1 MMAGILHGHLSEV
14 AYMTQIQAARKGEIT
29 DEMAAVAEAEK
40 RPSEYIREGVAS
52 GTIVIPV
59 NELRRG
65 KHAVG
70 IGAGLRT
77 KVNANIGSSSDE
89 ADMGFELDKLRAA
102 VEAGTDAVMDLSTG
116 GDIGA
121 IREAVIE
128 ASPVTVGT
136 VPVYETAI
144 RVIGAGRPMVEM
156 TGDEILATIEDHL
169 TSGVDFITVHCGV
182 TLESLRRLEECG
194 RLTDIVSRGG
204 SFMLEWIHYNRA
216 ENPLYER
223 YDDLL
228 DIARKYDAT
237 LSLGDGLRPGSL
249 ADATDLLQVSELVT
263 IGELVVRAN
272 RAGVQAMVEGPGHI
286 PLNEVEA
293 NVTMEKKVCRG
304 APFYVL
310 GPIVTDIS
318 AGYDHVAAAIGGAVA
333 AAAGADFLCYVTPSE
348 HIRLPRVDDVRD
360 GVVALRVAAHA
371 GDIAKGVPGAL
382 EWDEAMSRAR
392 QALDWNAMLDLAV
405 YPPRAKELRESSPP
419 RDSDLCTMCGEFCA
433 MKKMRKVVR
442 RAG

>member
-1 MMAGILHGHLSEV
+1 
-14 AYMTQIQAARKGEIT
+14 MTQLEAARKGKIT
-29 DEMAAVAEAEK
+29 EEMAAIAEAEQ
-40 RPSEYIREGVAS
+40 RTPEYICEGVAG

-59 NELRRG
+59 NRLRRG

-89 ADMGFELDKLRAA
+89 AVLDFELEKLRVA

-121 IREAVIE
+121 FRRAVLE

-144 RVIGAGRPMVEM
+144 RVIKKRRPMVEM
-156 TGDEILATIEDHL
+156 TGDEILETVGDHL
-169 TSGVDFITVHCGV
+169 ASGVDFITVHCGV
-182 TLESLRRLEECG
+182 TLDSLRRLDECG
-194 RLTDIVSRGG
+194 RLTDVVSRGG
-204 SFMLEWIHYNRA
+204 SFMLEWMHYNGK

-228 DIARKYDAT
+228 DLARKYDAT

-272 RAGVQAMVEGPGHI
+272 RAGVQAMVEGPGHV

-293 NVTMEKKVCRG
+293 NVTMQKKVCRG

-310 GPIVTDIS
+310 GPIVTDVS

-348 HIRLPRVDDVRD
+348 HLRLPNVDDVRE

-371 GDIAKGVPGAL
+371 GDIAKGVPGAR
-382 EWDEAMSRAR
+382 EWDLAMSRAR
-392 QALDWNAMLDLAV
+392 QALDWPRMLDLAI
-405 YPPRAKELRESSPP
+405 YPPRARELRESSHPG
-419 RDSDLCTMCGEFCA
+419 DSELCTMCGEFCA
-433 MKKMRKVVR
+433 MKKMKKVVKK
-442 RAG
+442 AG

>member
-1 MMAGILHGHLSEV
+1 
-14 AYMTQIQAARKGEIT
+14 MTQIEAARKGKIT
-29 DEMAAVAEAEK
+29 DEMAAVARAES
-40 RPSEYIREGVAS
+40 RPAEFIRDGVAG

-65 KHAVG
+65 KHSVG

-89 ADMGFELDKLRAA
+89 SDMGFELEKLKVA
-102 VEAGTDAVMDLSTG
+102 VEAGTDAIMDLSTG
-116 GDIGA
+116 GDIEA
-121 IREAVIE
+121 IRKAVIE

-136 VPVYETAI
+136 VPLYEAAI
-144 RVIGAGRPMVEM
+144 RAMRNERPMVEM
-156 TGDEILATIEDHL
+156 TGDEILGAIEDHIA
-169 TSGVDFITVHCGV
+169 SGVDFVTVHCGV
-182 TLESLRRLEECG
+182 TLESLRRLDEVG
-194 RLTDIVSRGG
+194 RLTDVVSRGG
-204 SFMLEWIHYNRA
+204 SFTLEWMHFNGK

-249 ADATDLLQVSELVT
+249 KDATDLLQVSELVT
-263 IGELVVRAN
+263 IGELVARAN
-272 RAGVQAMVEGPGHI
+272 RAGVQAMVEGPGHV

-293 NVTMEKKVCRG
+293 NVTMQKKVCRG

-310 GPIVTDIS
+310 GPIVTDVS
-318 AGYDHVAAAIGGAVA
+318 AGFDHIAAAIGGAVA

-348 HIRLPRVDDVRD
+348 HLRLPDADDVRE

-371 GDIAKGVPGAL
+371 GDIAKGVPGAR

-392 QALDWNAMLDLAV
+392 QALDWNKMLDLAI
-405 YPPRAKELRESSPP
+405 YPPRARALRDSSPP
-419 RDSDLCTMCGEFCA
+419 SDTELCTMCGEFCA
-433 MKKMRKVVR
+433 MKKMKKVVKKT
-442 RAG
+442 G

>member
-1 MMAGILHGHLSEV
+1 
-14 AYMTQIQAARKGEIT
+14 MTQVEAARTGKVT
-29 DEMAAVAEAEK
+29 DEMAAVAEAEG
-40 RPSEYIREGVAS
+40 RPTQYIREGVAG

-89 ADMGFELDKLRAA
+89 ADMAFELEKLNAA

-116 GDIGA
+116 GDIEA
-121 IREAVIE
+121 IRKAVIE

-144 RVIGAGRPMVEM
+144 RAIRSQRPMVEM

-169 TSGVDFITVHCGV
+169 ASGVDFITVHCGV
-182 TLESLRRLEECG
+182 TLDSLRRLEECG
-194 RLTDIVSRGG
+194 RLTDVVSRGG
-204 SFMLEWIHYNRA
+204 SFMLEWMHYNGR

-249 ADATDLLQVSELVT
+249 EDATDLLQVSELVT
-263 IGELVVRAN
+263 IGELVLRAN
-272 RAGVQAMVEGPGHI
+272 RAGVQAMVEGPGHV
-286 PLNEVEA
+286 PLGEVEA
-293 NVTMEKKVCRG
+293 NVTMQKKVCRG

-318 AGYDHVAAAIGGAVA
+318 AGYDHIAAAIGGAVA

-348 HIRLPRVDDVRD
+348 HIRLPDVHDVRE

-371 GDIAKGVPGAL
+371 GDIAKGIPGAR
-382 EWDEAMSRAR
+382 EWDLAMSRAR
-392 QALDWNAMLDLAV
+392 QALDWDRMLDLAV
-405 YPPRAKELRESSPP
+405 YPPRAKELRDSSPP
-419 RDSDLCTMCGEFCA
+419 SDSELCTMCGEFCA
-433 MKKMRKVVR
+433 MKKMKKVVKKEN
-442 RAG
+442 

>member
-1 MMAGILHGHLSEV
+1 MN
-14 AYMTQIQAARKGEIT
+14 QIEAARKGKIT
-29 DEMAAVAEAEK
+29 QEMAAVAEAEK
-40 RPSEYIREGVAS
+40 RPAEYIREGVAS

-77 KVNANIGSSSDE
+77 KVNANIGSSSDA
-89 ADMGFELDKLRAA
+89 ADMGFELEKLQAA

-116 GDIGA
+116 GDIEA
-121 IREAVIE
+121 IRKAVIE

-144 RVIGAGRPMVEM
+144 KAIKSRRPMVEM
-156 TGDEILATIEDHL
+156 TGDEILGTIADHL
-169 TSGVDFITVHCGV
+169 ASGVDFVTVHCGV

-194 RLTDIVSRGG
+194 RLTDVVSRGG
-204 SFMLEWIHYNRA
+204 SFMLEWMHYNGG
-216 ENPLYER
+216 ENPLFER

-228 DIARKYDAT
+228 DIARTHDAT

-272 RAGVQAMVEGPGHI
+272 RAGVQAMVEGPGHV

-293 NVTMEKKVCRG
+293 NVTMQKKVCRG

-348 HIRLPRVDDVRD
+348 HLRLPDVNDVRE
-360 GVVALRVAAHA
+360 GVIALRVAAHA
-371 GDIAKGVPGAL
+371 GDIAKGVPGAR

-392 QALDWNAMLDLAV
+392 QALDWDTMLDLAV
-405 YPPRAKELRESSPP
+405 YPPRAKQLRESSPP
-419 RDSDLCTMCGEFCA
+419 RDSELCTMCGEFCA
-433 MKKMRKVVR
+433 MKKMKKVVR
-442 RAG
+442 KAG

>member
-1 MMAGILHGHLSEV
+1 
-14 AYMTQIQAARKGEIT
+14 MTQIEAARKGEIT

-169 TSGVDFITVHCGV
+169 ASGVDFITVHCGV

-204 SFMLEWIHYNRA
+204 SFMLEWIHYNA
-216 ENPLYER
+216 KENPLYQR

-433 MKKMRKVVR
+433 MKKMKKVVR

>member
-1 MMAGILHGHLSEV
+1 
-14 AYMTQIQAARKGEIT
+14 MTQIEAAREGRIT
-29 DEMAAVAEAEK
+29 DEMAAVAKAEK
-40 RPSEYIREGVAS
+40 RPAEYVRDGVAG

-65 KHAVG
+65 KHAIGV
-70 IGAGLRT
+70 GAGLRT

-89 ADMGFELDKLRAA
+89 ADIDLEIEKLRAA
-102 VEAGTDAVMDLSTG
+102 VEAGTDAIMDLSTG

-121 IREAVIE
+121 IREALIK

-136 VPVYETAI
+136 VPIYETAI
-144 RVIGAGRPMVEM
+144 RAIRSGRPMVEM
-156 TGDEILATIEDHL
+156 TGDEMLATIEDHL
-169 TSGVDFITVHCGV
+169 ASGVDFVTVHCGV

-194 RLTDIVSRGG
+194 RLTDVVSRGG
-204 SFMLEWIHYNRA
+204 SFMLEWMHYNGR
-216 ENPLYER
+216 ENPLYQR

-249 ADATDLLQVSELVT
+249 ADATDLLQVGELVT
-263 IGELVVRAN
+263 ISELVIRAN

-286 PLNEVEA
+286 PLDEVEV

-348 HIRLPRVDDVRD
+348 HIRLPRVEDVRD
-360 GVVALRVAAHA
+360 GVIALRVAAHA
-371 GDIAKGVPGAL
+371 GDIAKGVPGAR

-392 QALDWNAMLDLAV
+392 QALDWDAMLDLAV

-419 RDSDLCTMCGEFCA
+419 RESDLCTMCGEFCA

>member
-1 MMAGILHGHLSEV
+1 
-14 AYMTQIQAARKGEIT
+14 MTQIEAAREGRIT
-29 DEMAAVAEAEK
+29 DEMAAVAKAEK
-40 RPSEYIREGVAS
+40 RPAEYVRDGVAG

-65 KHAVG
+65 KHAIGV
-70 IGAGLRT
+70 GAGLRT

-89 ADMGFELDKLRAA
+89 ADIDLEIEKLRAA
-102 VEAGTDAVMDLSTG
+102 VEAGTDAIMDLSTG

-121 IREAVIE
+121 IREALIK

-136 VPVYETAI
+136 VPIYETAI
-144 RVIGAGRPMVEM
+144 RAIRSGRPMVEM
-156 TGDEILATIEDHL
+156 TGDEMLATIEDHL
-169 TSGVDFITVHCGV
+169 ASGVDFVTVHCGV

-194 RLTDIVSRGG
+194 RLTDVVSRGG
-204 SFMLEWIHYNRA
+204 SFMLEWMHYNGR
-216 ENPLYER
+216 ENPLYQR

-249 ADATDLLQVSELVT
+249 ADATDLLQVGELVT
-263 IGELVVRAN
+263 ISELVIRAN

-286 PLNEVEA
+286 PLDEVEV

-348 HIRLPRVDDVRD
+348 HIRLPHVEDVRD
-360 GVVALRVAAHA
+360 GVIALRVAAHA
-371 GDIAKGVPGAL
+371 GDIAKGVPGAR

-392 QALDWNAMLDLAV
+392 QALDWDAMLDLAV

-419 RDSDLCTMCGEFCA
+419 RESDLCTMCGEFCA
-433 MKKMRKVVR
+433 MKKMRKVIR